1 MRQNLA
7 DFVKKELPD
16 KTVLITCGFPAS
28 GKTVS
33 ARIIAEIKGYHV
45 LRSDLVRLE
54 VLKGEDVF
62 DEKVASSMNKRI
74 LVYDEI
80 FKRADELAAMGLGII
95 LDATFITRALR
106 LRAASIA
113 DKNNLPFV
121 IQQNKCSKDVCLR
134 RISQRSKDNYQSN
147 AISEQAYLNNVT
159 RFEDI
164 DLDVLKKSYPN
175 LDIIH
180 FVVDSSSDIP
190 EKWCVIKRNAR

>member
-33 ARIIAEIKGYHV
+33 ARIIAEIKSYHV
-45 LRSDLVRLE
+45 LRSDLIRLE
-54 VLKGEDVF
+54 VLKGEDIF
-62 DEKVASSMNKRI
+62 DENVASSMNKRI

-80 FKRADELAAMGLGII
+80 FKRADDLAAMGLGII
-95 LDATFITRALR
+95 LDATFITSALR

-121 IQQNKCSKDVCLR
+121 IQQNKCPKDVCLR

-147 AISEQAYLNNVT
+147 AISEQAYLNNVR

-164 DLDVLKKSYPN
+164 DLDLLKNSCPN